1 LHSVGSGEG
10 EQLPNG
16 AAEGVANKGGRSY
29 SQVVHQRNDV
39 VNDIFHAVPR
49 TVHLRGPSHV
59 SAFMSHH
66 TVSRVNERNAQT
78 IWPIAHIV
86 SYAEDG
92 HHNRL

>member
-10 EQLPNG
+10 EQLRNG
-16 AAEGVANKGGRSY
+16 AAEGVANKVSRSY

-39 VNDIFHAVPR
+39 INDMFHAVLR

-66 TVSRVNERNAQT
+66 TVSRVNERNA
-78 IWPIAHIV
+78 
-86 SYAEDG
+86 
-92 HHNRL
+92 